1 MGLGADD
8 DDDDPQTFRLP
19 VAHTCSR
26 SLDLPAYPT
35 KEILF
40 ERLTLALAYVDVE
53 FGMA

>member
-1 MGLGADD
+1 MGLGAGTA
-8 DDDDPQTFRLP
+8 DDDPQTFRLP

-26 SLDLPAYPT
+26 SIDLPKYPS